1 MKKII
6 SMLLV
11 AVMLLAFA
19 ACSGSGEI
27 PVPDVKTDVDV
38 VALKGPTGMGMVKL
52 MEEDASVYNNYNFTL
67 AAAPTEIVG
76 LISNGSADIAA
87 CPLNLAATLYKKTQG
102 AVQIIAVNTLGT
114 LYILENGST
123 VTDVASLKG
132 KTIYASG
139 QGATPEY
146 VLNYLLEKNGI
157 DKEKDVEIIWKA
169 EHAEVAT
176 LMASGEAEICLLPE
190 PNVTAVQLQNAD
202 TRIALDMTKEWE
214 KVAEGKLAMGCL
226 IATKEYIDNNADSL
240 KAFLKEYSA
249 SVDAVNENTDEIC
262 SLIAEKGIVPKAP
275 VAKKAIPN
283 CNIVC
288 ITGNEMKDI
297 AKSNF
302 DMLFNADPKSI
313 GGELPNESIYFI
325 AE

>member
-6 SMLLV
+6 SVLL
-11 AVMLLAFA
+11 AVLMLLAFA
-19 ACSGSGEI
+19 ACGGNEI
-27 PVPDVKTDVDV
+27 PVPDVKTDVNV
-38 VALKGPTGMGMVKL
+38 VALKGPTGMGMVNL
-52 MEEDASVYNNYNFTL
+52 MTEDASVYNNYNFTL
-67 AAAPTEIVG
+67 ATAPTEIVG
-76 LISNGSADIAA
+76 LISNGSVDIAA

-102 AVQIIAVNTLGT
+102 AIQIIAVNTLGT
-114 LYILENGST
+114 LYILENGET
-123 VTDVASLKG
+123 VTDIASLKG

-146 VLNYLLEKNGI
+146 VLNHLLEKNGI
-157 DKEKDVEIIWKA
+157 DKDNDVEIIWKS

-190 PNVTAVQLQNAD
+190 PNVTAVQLQNANI
-202 TRIALDMTKEWE
+202 RIALDMTAEWE

-240 KAFLKEYSA
+240 KAFLQEYSA
-249 SVDAVNENTDEIC
+249 SVDAVNANTDEIC
-262 SLIAEKGIVPKAP
+262 ALIAEKEIVPKAP

-288 ITGNEMKDI
+288 ITGNEMKEI
-297 AKSNF
+297 AQSNF
-302 DMLFNADPKSI
+302 DMLFNADPTSV
-313 GGELPNESIYFI
+313 GGEIPNESIYYI
-325 AE
+325 AQ